1 MAAKPLPLPPRTPV
15 RTPARVP
22 SKTPVRKPVA
32 PPVRIPVEVSDD
44 DLAARVRAKADALA
58 RGVPLAMVPQPL
70 ENQPGLGALFEENAP
85 EVDIEELDARAERS
99 TGVAGDP
106 DWDLLTS
113 QMLRESCA
121 FFAQEILTGPPEAPY
136 KGRFLI
142 GDHHLEW
149 DGLIA
154 KHDRLCILAP
164 RDHGKTFFWDFAYP
178 IWKAYQG
185 PGIGFIL
192 SATQPQAERILEDIK
207 AEIEANPKLQWL
219 VPAKKDKWSS
229 TSIKLSNE
237 HRIYARGFGT
247 KVRGAHPHWIVV
259 DDGLNDETAYSEMVR
274 RKQIDY
280 FYNAISNMLRPGG
293 QIVVIGTP
301 FHADDLY
308 GDLEKNDQY
317 KHQRYRAIKSDD
329 TPLWPERYNRERL
342 EKKRKEIGAIRFTRE
357 FQCDPI
363 ADDMS
368 LFPGHLF
375 KGEGVEQPTL
385 KLGMPLKFWNQM
397 GVQVFMGA
405 DFAMSSSVQ
414 ADYTVVFVIGLDKM
428 GNRWLIDIV
437 RERGLPY
444 QEQLSLINT
453 LGKRY
458 QASLIFLESN
468 QMQRIFGDELIR
480 TTDLPIK
487 QFVTGVQKNSLDK
500 GVPSLR
506 VLLENKKFKIPRGD
520 KATVEMT
527 DTWINEMRSF
537 TWVDGKLQGVGSH
550 DDTVM
555 ACWIADQAVRQGA
568 FGFSFGDEEDLK
580 GSLDETLAEQTKEDK
595 EDEETPEKDEKGGSE
610 GKASGSLVDPQLDVG
625 LPPGLNFGYDW
636 KE

>member
-1 MAAKPLPLPPRTPV
+1 MPIPV
-15 RTPARVP
+15 RTP
-22 SKTPVRKPVA
+22 
-32 PPVRIPVEVSDD
+32 VEISDT
-44 DLAARVRAKADALA
+44 DLIARVRAKADALA
-58 RGVPLAMVPQPL
+58 RGDILTLVTDT
-70 ENQPGLGALFEENAP
+70 ESQPGLGALFEENAP
-85 EVDIEELDARAERS
+85 EVTIEELDARAGRS
-99 TGVAGDP
+99 TGSMGDST
-106 DWDLLTS
+106 WDALTC
-113 QMLRESCA
+113 QMVRESCA
-121 FFAQEILTGPPEAPY
+121 FFAQEVLTGPPEFPY

-149 DGLIA
+149 DALVA
-154 KHDRLCILAP
+154 KYRRLCIMAP
-164 RDHGKTFFWDFAYP
+164 RDHGKTFFFDFAYP
-178 IWKAYQG
+178 IWKACQG

-219 VPAKKDKWSS
+219 VPRRKDKWSS

-247 KVRGAHPHWIVV
+247 KVRGAHPHWIVI

-280 FYNAISNMLRPGG
+280 FYKAISNMLRPDG

-308 GDLEKNDQY
+308 GDLEKNPKY
-317 KHQRYRAIKSDD
+317 EFRRYRAQKPDGKA
-329 TPLWPERYNRERL
+329 LWPERYSEKRL
-342 EKKRKEIGAIRFTRE
+342 EDKRLEIGSIRFTQE

-368 LFPGHLF
+368 LFPGSLF
-375 KGEGVEQPTL
+375 KGEGIEQPTL
-385 KLGMPLKFWNQM
+385 KLGMPLSFWNQM

-414 ADYTVVFVIGLDKM
+414 ADYTVVFVLGVDKM
-428 GNRWLIDIV
+428 GNRWIIDIC

-487 QFVTGVQKNSLDK
+487 KFVTGVQKNSLDK

-506 VLLENKKFKIPRGD
+506 VLLENRKFKIPRGD
-520 KATVEMT
+520 KHSVEMT
-527 DTWINEMRSF
+527 DLWINEMRSF

-568 FGFSFGDEEDLK
+568 FGFSFGDEDEK
-580 GSLDETLAEQTKEDK
+580 GNLEETLAEQTKEDK
-595 EDEETPEKDEKGGSE
+595 DESAESNPKAGEGNEE
-610 GKASGSLVDPQLDVG
+610 GKASGSLVDPQLDIG